1 MCIKQISPVLSLS
14 WNGVTTDSFH
24 TRIFML
30 VARLEK
36 TKLARLTMC
45 FAKHEKT
52 RLIWFDYVLWV
63 SCMKRVWV
71 SGLAFAMN
79 FVFQTHSH
87 FEMTM
92 CFGFCEFLFPSLFVV
107 PLFLFYLPKPLLYTL
122 WWRPVLLR
130 WFFVGI
136 WRKKI
141 TDCCRWNN
149 LPTVKV

>member
-1 MCIKQISPVLSLS
+1 MGIYQISPGLSLS

-30 VARLEK
+30 VGRLEK

-71 SGLAFAMN
+71 SGLAVAMS

-92 CFGFCEFLFPSLFVV
+92 CFAFCEFVFPSLSVTQILSIKPIHWNFKLKISPI
-107 PLFLFYLPKPLLYTL
+107 PLTKSLITWPIF
-122 WWRPVLLR
+122 
-130 WFFVGI
+130 
-136 WRKKI
+136 KI
-141 TDCCRWNN
+141 FTPNN
-149 LPTVKV
+149 LHMS